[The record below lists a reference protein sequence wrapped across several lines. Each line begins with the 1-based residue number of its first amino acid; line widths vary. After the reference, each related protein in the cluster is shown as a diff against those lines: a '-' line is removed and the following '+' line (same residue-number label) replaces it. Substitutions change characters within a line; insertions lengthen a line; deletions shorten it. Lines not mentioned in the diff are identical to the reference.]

1 MAAAYSAVLII
12 LSLFSP
18 LISASDG
25 VIAQN
30 AQFNDAEAPNNCSNS
45 DNVLQCEIQGMKLMV
60 ARLELLLEATTR
72 ELHTKSLYIDN
83 CEKKVEDMSDIIQH
97 LETVLSNLKGLPDVE
112 EMITALE
119 AEAQELEVGV
129 RKNEKELQLLRIRT
143 EDAENWVKLRASE
156 VETMSKIVP
165 ELWFHVQKL
174 EQACEVIERRT
185 AQLRKHIRNHRC
197 SFFKF
202 INNLPGGQCQKM
214 VSAYMSKAA
223 SQLRR
228 SFSAVK
234 KYHHQLQGFIRQ
246 EMERNELT
254 AVLADEELIF
264 FLASAVIVFP
274 IMLAFIWLSS
284 HW

>member
-1 MAAAYSAVLII
+1 MAAAYSAVVII
-12 LSLFSP
+12 LSLSSA

-30 AQFNDAEAPNNCSNS
+30 AQIDDAEAPNNNSNS
-45 DNVLQCEIQGMKLMV
+45 DNVLQCEIQEMKLKV
-60 ARLELLLEATTR
+60 ARLELLLEAITL

-83 CEKKVEDMSDIIQH
+83 CEKKVEEMSDIIQH

-119 AEAQELEVGV
+119 AEARELEVGV

-143 EDAENWVKLRASE
+143 EDAENSVKLRASE

-197 SFFKF
+197 FFFKF
-202 INNLPGGQCQKM
+202 INNLPGGQYQKM

-228 SFSAVK
+228 SFSAIK

-254 AVLADEELIF
+254 SVLADEELIF

>member
-1 MAAAYSAVLII
+1 MAAAYSAVVII

-97 LETVLSNLKGLPDVE
+97 LETVLSNLK
-112 EMITALE
+112 
-119 AEAQELEVGV
+119 AQELEVGV

-156 VETMSKIVP
+156 VETMLKIVP

>member
-1 MAAAYSAVLII
+1 MAAAYSAVVII
-12 LSLFSP
+12 LSFSSP

-25 VIAQN
+25 VMAQN
-30 AQFNDAEAPNNCSNS
+30 AQFNDAEAPNSCSNS
-45 DNVLQCEIQGMKLMV
+45 DNVLHCEIQGMKLMV
-60 ARLELLLEATTR
+60 ARLELLLEATTL

-112 EMITALE
+112 EMITVLE

-129 RKNEKELQLLRIRT
+129 RKNEKELQRLRITT

-174 EQACEVIERRT
+174 EQACEVIE
-185 AQLRKHIRNHRC
+185 
-197 SFFKF
+197 F
-202 INNLPGGQCQKM
+202 INNLPGGQYQQM

-246 EMERNELT
+246 EMETNELT